1 MKLKTQRYSARPQH
15 GALSLVWPSLSRQR
29 LPNARLN
36 ECAMRRKIACAI
48 IALTMVGIAVQA
60 SMAASFDVVTDF
72 NNTGVQPAPGDPH
85 SFPFTYGTETALNVG
100 FTLLPFFG
108 NTNCSVAS
116 GQCTNDGTV
125 DNYYFVQP
133 EQWSG
138 PAIGKVASGGTLTFP
153 GIPGGWHVPDNVLV
167 MMPGGS
173 SFPSP
178 DLVVTRFTA
187 PNAGTFNITG
197 SLTDLESAGIRFTIL
212 VDGAS
217 VFSASFAGLSLL
229 QGTIPF
235 TIDDVRLQPTST
247 VDFVVDS
254 LGAQGNDVVGLMATI
269 SPSVSVPG
277 PIAGAGL
284 PGLILAGGGLL
295 GWWRRR
301 RRTA

>member
-116 GQCTNDGTV
+116 GQCTSDGT
-125 DNYYFVQP
+125 
-133 EQWSG
+133 
-138 PAIGKVASGGTLTFP
+138 A
-153 GIPGGWHVPDNVLV
+153 DNVLV

-197 SLTDLESAGIRFTIL
+197 SLTDLESAGIHFTIL
-212 VDGAS
+212 
-217 VFSASFAGLSLL
+217 
-229 QGTIPF
+229 
-235 TIDDVRLQPTST
+235 
-247 VDFVVDS
+247 
-254 LGAQGNDVVGLMATI
+254 
-269 SPSVSVPG
+269 
-277 PIAGAGL
+277 
-284 PGLILAGGGLL
+284 
-295 GWWRRR
+295 
-301 RRTA
+301 

>member
-72 NNTGVQPAPGDPH
+72 NNSGVQPAPGDPH

-116 GQCTNDGTV
+116 GQCTNDGT
-125 DNYYFVQP
+125 
-133 EQWSG
+133 
-138 PAIGKVASGGTLTFP
+138 A
-153 GIPGGWHVPDNVLV
+153 DNVLV

-284 PGLILAGGGLL
+284 PGLIFAGGGLL